1 MFKKGDMAVYPG
13 HGVGKIKKVE
23 KQIVAGDEHSFYVM
37 EVRDTSM
44 TVMIPVATSEKVG
57 LRPII
62 APEEVKEIFKILNM
76 KDVEIVAQPWN
87 QRYREYMEK
96 IKSGSVYEIGSVLR
110 DLFVLT
116 ETKDLSFGER
126 KMLDSAKTLLVSEI
140 ALANEISEDEVT
152 DQIEAIFA

>member
-13 HGVGKIKKVE
+13 HGVGKIKKIE
-23 KQIVAGDEHSFYVM
+23 KQMVAGEEHAFYVM

-57 LRPII
+57 LRAII
-62 APEEVKEIFKILNM
+62 SADDVLEVFKILNM

-126 KMLDSAKTLLVSEI
+126 KMLDSARTLLVSEI
-140 ALANEISEDEVT
+140 ALANAITEDEVT
-152 DQIEAIFA
+152 EQIESIFA

>member
-13 HGVGKIKKVE
+13 HGVGKIKKIE
-23 KQIVAGDEHSFYVM
+23 SQIVAGEEHSFYVM

-44 TVMIPVATSEKVG
+44 TVMIPCATSEKVG
-57 LRPII
+57 LRAII
-62 APEEVKEIFKILNM
+62 SMDDVGEVFNILNM

-96 IKSGSVYEIGSVLR
+96 IKSGSVFEIAAVLR

-116 ETKDLSFGER
+116 ETKELSFGER
-126 KMLDSAKTLLVSEI
+126 KMLDSARTLLVSEI
-140 ALANEISEDEVT
+140 SLANLMSEDEVGEK
-152 DQIEAIFA
+152 IEGIFS

>member
-13 HGVGKIKKVE
+13 HGVGRIKKIE
-23 KQIVAGDEHSFYVM
+23 KQSVAGEEHSFYVM

-44 TVMIPVATSEKVG
+44 TVMIPVVTSEKVG
-57 LRPII
+57 LRSII
-62 APEEVKEIFKILNM
+62 TTDDVKEVFKILNM
-76 KDVEIVAQPWN
+76 KGVEIVAQPWN

-96 IKSGSVYEIGSVLR
+96 IKSGSVYEISSVLR

-140 ALANEISEDEVT
+140 ALASEITEDEVLI
-152 DQIEAIFA
+152 QIESIFD

>member
-13 HGVGKIKKVE
+13 HGVGKIKKIETQV
-23 KQIVAGDEHSFYVM
+23 VAGEEHSFYVM

-44 TVMIPVATSEKVG
+44 TVMIPCLTSEKVG
-57 LRPII
+57 LRAII
-62 APEEVKEIFKILNM
+62 TTDDVDEVFTILNM

-96 IKSGSVYEIGSVLR
+96 IKSGSVFEIASVLR

-126 KMLDSAKTLLVSEI
+126 KMLDSARILLVSEI
-140 ALANEISEDEVT
+140 SLANSMSEDEVGE
-152 DQIEAIFA
+152 QIEGIFA

>member
-13 HGVGKIKKVE
+13 HGVGKIKKIE
-23 KQIVAGDEHSFYVM
+23 KQFVAGEEHSFYVM

-44 TVMIPVATSEKVG
+44 TVMIPVATSDKVG
-57 LRPII
+57 LRAII
-62 APEEVKEIFKILNM
+62 SPDDVKEVVKILQM

-96 IKSGSVYEIGSVLR
+96 IKSGSVFEISSVLR
-110 DLFVLT
+110 DLYVLT

-126 KMLDSAKTLLVSEI
+126 KMLDSSRTLLVSEI
-140 ALANEISEDEVT
+140 ALADQTTEEIVT
-152 DQIEAIFA
+152 ERIEKIFA

>member
-13 HGVGKIKKVE
+13 HGVGKIKKIE
-23 KQIVAGDEHSFYVM
+23 KQMVAGEEHSFYVM

-57 LRPII
+57 LRAII
-62 APEEVKEIFKILNM
+62 SGDDVKEVFKILKM

-126 KMLDSAKTLLVSEI
+126 KMLDSARTLLVSEI
-140 ALANEISEDEVT
+140 ALANSSTEDDVT
-152 DQIEAIFA
+152 KEIEAIFA

>member
-13 HGVGKIKKVE
+13 HGVGKIIRVE
-23 KQIVAGDEHSFYVM
+23 KQVVAGEEHAFYVM

-57 LRPII
+57 LRAII
-62 APEEVKEIFKILNM
+62 STDDVKEVFKILNM

-126 KMLDSAKTLLVSEI
+126 KMLDSARTLLVSEI
-140 ALANEISEDEVT
+140 ALANSSTEDAVIE
-152 DQIEAIFA
+152 DIEAIFA